1 MYKMRRLGSTLEAE
15 GKLSEAESLYREE
28 LGLWRKRGG
37 KEETQSMYTLRK
49 LGLTLE
55 AEGKWPD
62 AESVFREALAV
73 SRKQTGIEG
82 PEALADL
89 ERLVRVLVAEKKFGE
104 AEQLLNGVLTP
115 GFVKQP
121 SSANLLVQRVDLL
134 GRQERWQEA
143 KADALLLVQLQ
154 PTEHYNYHLLAGLLV
169 ITHDR
174 QAYEQLCQKIL
185 STFTNTSNP
194 YVA

>member
-89 ERLVRVLVAEKKFGE
+89 ERLVRVLMAQKKFGE
-104 AEQLLNGVLTP
+104 AEQLLGEVLTP
-115 GFVKQP
+115 TFVKQP
-121 SSANLLVQRVDLL
+121 SSVNLLTERVNLM
-134 GRQERWQEA
+134 GRQGWWQEA
-143 KADALLLVQLQ
+143 ATNAALLLQLQ
-154 PTEHYNYHLLAGLLV
+154 
-169 ITHDR
+169 
-174 QAYEQLCQKIL
+174 
-185 STFTNTSNP
+185 
-194 YVA
+194 